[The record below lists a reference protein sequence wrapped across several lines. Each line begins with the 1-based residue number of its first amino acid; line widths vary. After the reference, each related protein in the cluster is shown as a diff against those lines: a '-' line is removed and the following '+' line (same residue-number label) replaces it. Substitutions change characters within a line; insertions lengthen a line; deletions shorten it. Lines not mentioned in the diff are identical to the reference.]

1 MATLALNIVCLVACA
16 FLVYVLVAFHDER
29 RSRRTTNADGGSARA
44 TNRIL
49 HFRARQLRCVE
60 HIASSKAEAKKPLQF
75 S

>member
-1 MATLALNIVCLVACA
+1 VAALALNIVCLLACA

-29 RSRRTTNADGGSARA
+29 RGGRGRNAEGGSARA

-49 HFRARQLRCVE
+49 QFRARQLRCVE
-60 HIASSKAEAKKPLQF
+60 HIASSKPKAKKPLQF